1 MHKAFLLISTHL
13 AAGLAGWLVWRGP
26 AGDSTPADQDPGL
39 HGKAAERR
47 AEHEEGRRLLVAMR
61 QAWNTKDE
69 AAQAASA
76 AAENPKDSWARSTR
90 ESRATVAKQL
100 EEIRRKVETYVL
112 PADPGAKLDRLVKQG
127 DHLELIPLVIAW
139 LQKNPEEALRHL
151 DGADALL
158 RSGSFTDA
166 LGLWVEAAGPAE
178 VIRLSESSPKWQG
191 RMVEAALKAGVAADP
206 AVLGE
211 LMENLEG
218 RLDRAT
224 ILRTAF
230 SEVPENQRT
239 AALDWILANLK
250 GREAARTIMDASYQM
265 DSTMGDPAGAKA
277 FLSAA
282 VARGLGAEGME
293 ELSGWGNYKDII
305 GYGVGPGSPMDE
317 RIEVALKG
325 YVDGKTDAERRA
337 YVEASIV
344 TKDVGD
350 WFSGGVW
357 SEGLRTESVT
367 ISELWTQCQ
376 TAFPDF
382 QGTER
387 DMMLKAFFKQAAT
400 HDPAEA
406 FALLKTEGKE
416 DEAAAY
422 ALSALNSARHS
433 NLEAGLQLVGQL
445 PDDAIRGQLP
455 LYDRYY
461 SSSITRMTQE
471 YGSYWSDWLTRQPAD
486 LNRDLLLH
494 HTATE
499 LSKQGNQ
506 RGATEL
512 RAMIQDPEIKNRS
525 TPTP

>member
-1 MHKAFLLISTHL
+1 MRKALLLISTHL
-13 AAGLAGWLVWRGP
+13 AAGLAGWLAWRGP
-26 AGDSTPADQDPGL
+26 AGASTPADQDPGL
-39 HGKAAERR
+39 HGKAADRR
-47 AEHEEGRRLLVAMR
+47 AEREEGRRHLAAMR

-69 AAQAASA
+69 AAQAASV
-76 AAENPKDSWARSTR
+76 AAENPKDNWARSTR
-90 ESRATVAKQL
+90 ESRATMAEEL

-112 PADPGAKLDRLVKQG
+112 PADPGAELDRLAKLG
-127 DHLELIPLVIAW
+127 DHRELIPLVIAW
-139 LQKNPEEALRHL
+139 LQKNPEAALRHL
-151 DGADALL
+151 DGADQLL
-158 RSGSFTDA
+158 RDGSLNNA
-166 LGLWVEAAGPAE
+166 LGLWVETAGPAE

-191 RMVEAALKAGVAADP
+191 RMVQAALKAGVASDP

-224 ILRTAF
+224 ILRAAF

-250 GREAARTIMDASYQM
+250 GREAARAIMDASYQM

-305 GYGVGPGSPMDE
+305 GYGVGPGSSMDE

-325 YVDGKTDAERRA
+325 YVDGNTEAERRA
-337 YVEASIV
+337 NAEASIV

-357 SEGLRTESVT
+357 SEGLRTKSVT
-367 ISELWTQCQ
+367 ISELWSQCQ

-387 DMMLKAFFKQAAT
+387 DMMLKAFFKEAAI

-422 ALSALNSARHS
+422 ALSALHSAGS
-433 NLEAGLQLVGQL
+433 SDLEAGLQLVGRL

-455 LYDRYY
+455 RYDRYY
-461 SSSITRMTQE
+461 SSSIARVTQE
-471 YGSYWSDWLTRQPAD
+471 YGSYWSDWLIRQPAG

-494 HTATE
+494 HTAAE

-512 RAMIQDPEIKNRS
+512 RAMIQDTGIRNRS
-525 TPTP
+525 TPTS